1 MSMKPAPWAYLTNT
15 VLVTVAFLLF
25 LNTNMLRHSLVTT
38 LSYLT
43 LHYMTKLIH
52 LNKKAYLQSSDHHIK
67 VLPGSILTINC
78 RCQSQQEAIKI
89 SIYTNTETFNI
100 PKIISLEV
108 FDGGRTRLRTWILRL
123 LTLITHLAC

>member
-52 LNKKAYLQSSDHHIK
+52 LNKKAYLQSSDHHI
-67 VLPGSILTINC
+67 NF
-78 RCQSQQEAIKI
+78 CQAPSKQLIVDANPNRKLLKSQFIQTLKL
-89 SIYTNTETFNI
+89 ST
-100 PKIISLEV
+100 SLK
-108 FDGGRTRLRTWILRL
+108 L
-123 LTLITHLAC
+123 LVWKYLMVGEQDSELGFYVC